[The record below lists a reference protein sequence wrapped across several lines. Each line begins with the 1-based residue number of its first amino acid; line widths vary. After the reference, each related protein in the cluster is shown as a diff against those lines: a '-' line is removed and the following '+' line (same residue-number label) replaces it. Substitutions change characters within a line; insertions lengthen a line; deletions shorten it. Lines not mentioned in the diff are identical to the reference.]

1 MTDIVLHDVDSV
13 LADRI
18 KRVADVRGWTLPR
31 TLLHLLEQGLNA
43 YEGDGSVRF
52 ESSESDVLQAAIVA
66 LEGIPNDDGYSLIGK
81 LPHDDEPQAGA
92 AAP

>member
-1 MTDIVLHDVDSV
+1 MTDIVLHDIDAI

-18 KRVADVRGWTLPR
+18 RRVAEARGWTMPR

-43 YEGDGSVRF
+43 HEGEGGVRF
-52 ESSESDVLQAAIVA
+52 ERSEADVLQAAIAA

-81 LPHDDEPQAGA
+81 LPHDDDRQVEGTLL
-92 AAP
+92 